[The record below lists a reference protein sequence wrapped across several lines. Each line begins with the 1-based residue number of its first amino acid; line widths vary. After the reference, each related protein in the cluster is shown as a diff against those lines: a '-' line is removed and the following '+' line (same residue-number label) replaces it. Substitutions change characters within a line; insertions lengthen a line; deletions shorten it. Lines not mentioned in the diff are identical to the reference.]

1 MDLFTNRRSSRF
13 SSRYQER
20 DLDPQFDLVLWGVPV
35 VLMGV
40 SGLLIASTQ
49 RQVTGDGDMSW
60 LSHGATAMAL
70 LLLLLLVVS
79 RTTLFHTLL
88 FTICNRWLGLQLQTP
103 RLNKRVASLLKFPL
117 LFFGSVSA
125 TLVICKRMSID
136 GLWLDHWITGVVG
149 LALAVYLSRL
159 SPQILSLRRPQ
170 QWREPPKGSRLQRGW
185 PMADVWVA
193 PVLLAM
199 LMVFTVATLLAVN
212 LVGTQALGA
221 QRWLA
226 LGPFQVQ
233 PSEFA
238 KLSTIILVAAILDQ
252 FPIQKPVDLLRPVGV
267 ILVPW
272 ALVLVQP
279 DLGTSLVFGAVLLG
293 MLYWSAM
300 PWQWFLLLLSPL
312 PTALLGGL
320 QHTGGPVVPVIQ
332 VIWIIAMGI
341 MAWRYLPWHW
351 IGAVLTTATLAGI
364 SWSTPWLWEHGLK
377 DYQRDRLTLFL
388 DPSMDPLGGGY
399 HIIQSIIGIGSGG
412 LSGTGLLQG
421 QLTRLQFIPEQHTD
435 FIFSAL
441 GEELGFV
448 GCFLVVLGFAAWGW
462 RLLNIAL
469 LAKTNF
475 ESFLVIGILAMVMF
489 QVVVNVFMTT
499 GLGPVTGIPLPFMSY
514 GRSALL
520 MNCLGVGLVAAVE
533 RRCRQ
538 KRPFP

>member
-1 MDLFTNRRSSRF
+1 MDLFTHRRSSRF

-20 DLDPQFDLVLWGVPV
+20 DSEPRFDLVLWGVPV
-35 VLMGV
+35 ALMGV

-49 RQVTGDGDMSW
+49 RQVTGDVSW
-60 LSHGATAMAL
+60 LSQGAAAMAL
-70 LLLLLLVVS
+70 LVALLLVVS
-79 RTTLFHTLL
+79 RTTLLHTVL
-88 FTICNRWLGLQLQTP
+88 FTVCNRWLGLQLEAP
-103 RLNKRVASLLKFPL
+103 RLNNRAAGLLSFPL
-117 LFFGSVSA
+117 LFFVGVGA
-125 TLVICKRMSID
+125 TLVACKLTSMD

-149 LALAVYLSRL
+149 LVLAVYLSRL
-159 SPQILSLRRPQ
+159 PPPILSLRRPR
-170 QWREPPKGSRLQRGW
+170 QWQGSPQGPRPRRGW
-185 PMADVWVA
+185 PGAGGWTSLI
-193 PVLLAM
+193 LLA
-199 LMVFTVATLLAVN
+199 LLLVVTIAALLAVN
-212 LVGTQALGA
+212 LVGTEALGA

-238 KLSTIILVAAILDQ
+238 KLSTVILVAAILDR
-252 FPIQKPVDLLRPVGV
+252 FPIRKPVDLLRPFGV
-267 ILVPW
+267 ILTPW

-300 PWQWFLLLLSPL
+300 PWQWLLLLLSPL

-320 QHTGGPVVPVIQ
+320 RNTGEPGILVVQ
-332 VIWIIAMGI
+332 VVWIVAMGI
-341 MAWRYLPWHW
+341 TAWRHLPWRW
-351 IGAVLTTATLAGI
+351 LGAVLTAAALVATSL
-364 SWSTPWLWEHGLK
+364 STPWLWEHGLK

-388 DPSMDPLGGGY
+388 NPSMDPLGGGY

-412 LSGTGLLQG
+412 FSGTGLLQG

-448 GCFLVVLGFAAWGW
+448 GCFLVVLGFAAWCW
-462 RLLNIAL
+462 RLLKIATA
-469 LAKTNF
+469 AKTDF

-520 MNCLGVGLVAAVE
+520 MNCLGIGLVAAVE

-538 KRPFP
+538 TRPFS

>member
-1 MDLFTNRRSSRF
+1 M
-13 SSRYQER
+13 
-20 DLDPQFDLVLWGVPV
+20 VW
-35 VLMGV
+35 V
-40 SGLLIASTQ
+40 SLALL
-49 RQVTGDGDMSW
+49 
-60 LSHGATAMAL
+60 AL
-70 LLLLLLVVS
+70 LLVG
-79 RTTLFHTLL
+79 T
-88 FTICNRWLGLQLQTP
+88 
-103 RLNKRVASLLKFPL
+103 VASLLA
-117 LFFGSVSA
+117 VS
-125 TLVICKRMSID
+125 
-136 GLWLDHWITGVVG
+136 
-149 LALAVYLSRL
+149 
-159 SPQILSLRRPQ
+159 
-170 QWREPPKGSRLQRGW
+170 
-185 PMADVWVA
+185 
-193 PVLLAM
+193 
-199 LMVFTVATLLAVN
+199 
-212 LVGTQALGA
+212 LVGTEALGA

-238 KLSTIILVAAILDQ
+238 KLSAIVLLAAILDR
-252 FPIQKPVDLLRPVGV
+252 FPIQKPFDLLRPFGV

-293 MLYWSAM
+293 MLYWSSM
-300 PWQWFLLLLSPL
+300 PWQWLLLLLSPL

-320 QHTGGPVVPVIQ
+320 RHTAGPGILVVQ
-332 VIWIIAMGI
+332 VIWIAAMGI
-341 MAWRYLPWHW
+341 MAWRYLPWRW
-351 IGAVLTTATLAGI
+351 SGAVLTAVGLVAT
-364 SWSTPWLWEHGLK
+364 SFSTPWLWEHGLK

-388 DPSMDPLGGGY
+388 NPSMDPLGGGY

-412 LSGTGLLQG
+412 FTGTGLLQG

-448 GCFLVVLGFAAWGW
+448 GCFLVVLGFAAWCW
-462 RLLNIAL
+462 RLLKIAT
-469 LAKTNF
+469 LAKTDF

-520 MNCLGVGLVAAVE
+520 MNCLGIGLVAAVE

-538 KRPFP
+538 TRPFS

>member
-1 MDLFTNRRSSRF
+1 MDLFTHRRSSRF

-20 DLDPQFDLVLWGVPV
+20 DSEPQFDLVLWGIPV
-35 VLMGV
+35 ALMGV

-49 RQVTGDGDMSW
+49 RQASGDVPW
-60 LSHGATAMAL
+60 LSHGAAAMAL
-70 LLLLLLVVS
+70 LTALLLVVS
-79 RTTLFHTLL
+79 RTTLLHTALV
-88 FTICNRWLGLQLQTP
+88 TICNRWLDLQLQTP
-103 RLNKRVASLLKFPL
+103 RLTRGVASLLKFPL
-117 LFFGSVSA
+117 LFFGSVGT
-125 TLVICKRMSID
+125 TLVVCRGMSME

-149 LALAVYLSRL
+149 LVLAMLLSRL
-159 SPQILSLRRPQ
+159 PSQRLSLRKPW
-170 QWREPPKGSRLQRGW
+170 QWQGTGSRPHRGW
-185 PMADVWVA
+185 PIGNAWA
-193 PVLLAM
+193 SPILLA
-199 LMVFTVATLLAVN
+199 LLLVVTIAALLAVN
-212 LVGTQALGA
+212 LVGTEALGA

-238 KLSTIILVAAILDQ
+238 KLSTIVLVAAILDR
-252 FPIQKPVDLLRPVGV
+252 FPIQKPVDLLRPFGV
-267 ILVPW
+267 ILAPW
-272 ALVLVQP
+272 ALVLIQP

-300 PWQWFLLLLSPL
+300 PWQWLLLLLSPL
-312 PTALLGGL
+312 PTALLAGL
-320 QHTGGPVVPVIQ
+320 QQTGELDIPLVQ
-332 VIWIIAMGI
+332 VIWIAAMGI
-341 MAWRYLPWHW
+341 MAWRHLPWPW
-351 IGAVLTTATLAGI
+351 IGAGLTTGVLVTTSL
-364 SWSTPWLWEHGLK
+364 STPWLWEHGLK

-388 DPSMDPLGGGY
+388 NPSMDPLGGGY

-448 GCFLVVLGFAAWGW
+448 GCFLVVLGFGVWGW
-462 RLLNIAL
+462 RLLKIATV
-469 LAKTNF
+469 AKTDF

-520 MNCLGVGLVAAVE
+520 MNCLAIGLVAAVG
-533 RRCRQ
+533 RRC
-538 KRPFP
+538 PPTGSFP

>member
-1 MDLFTNRRSSRF
+1 MDLFTNLRSSRF

-20 DLDPQFDLVLWGVPV
+20 DSEPRFDLVLWGVPV
-35 VLMGV
+35 ALMGV

-49 RQVTGDGDMSW
+49 RQVTGDVFW
-60 LSHGATAMAL
+60 LSQGAAAVALLAAL
-70 LLLLLLVVS
+70 LLVIS
-79 RTTLFHTLL
+79 RTTVLHTVLL
-88 FTICNRWLGLQLQTP
+88 TACNHWLGLQLQAP
-103 RLNKRVASLLKFPL
+103 RLNRRASGLLSFPL
-117 LFFGSVSA
+117 LFLGGVGA
-125 TLVICKRMSID
+125 TLVVCKLMGVD

-149 LALAVYLSRL
+149 LVLAVYLSRL
-159 SPQILSLRRPQ
+159 PPRLLSLHRRW
-170 QWREPPKGSRLQRGW
+170 QWREAPRGSRRRGDW
-185 PMADVWVA
+185 PSGDSWVSLI
-193 PVLLAM
+193 LLA
-199 LMVFTVATLLAVN
+199 LLLVVTVAALLAVN
-212 LVGTQALGA
+212 LVGTEALGA

-238 KLSTIILVAAILDQ
+238 KLSTIVLVAAILDR
-252 FPIQKPVDLLRPVGV
+252 FPIRNPMDLLRPLGV
-267 ILVPW
+267 ILAPW

-300 PWQWFLLLLSPL
+300 PWQWLLLLLSPL
-312 PTALLGGL
+312 PTALLSGL
-320 QHTGGPVVPVIQ
+320 RHTGAPGIVVVQ
-332 VIWIIAMGI
+332 VVWIAAMGS
-341 MAWRYLPWHW
+341 MAWRHLPWRW
-351 IGAVLTTATLAGI
+351 ISAVLTVVALVATSL
-364 SWSTPWLWEHGLK
+364 STHWLWEYGLK

-388 DPSMDPLGGGY
+388 NPSMDPLGGGY

-412 LSGTGLLQG
+412 FLGTGLLQG

-448 GCFLVVLGFAAWGW
+448 GCFLVVSGFAAWGW
-462 RLLNIAL
+462 RLLRIATA
-469 LAKTNF
+469 AKTDF

-533 RRCRQ
+533 RRCRRT
-538 KRPFP
+538 RPFP